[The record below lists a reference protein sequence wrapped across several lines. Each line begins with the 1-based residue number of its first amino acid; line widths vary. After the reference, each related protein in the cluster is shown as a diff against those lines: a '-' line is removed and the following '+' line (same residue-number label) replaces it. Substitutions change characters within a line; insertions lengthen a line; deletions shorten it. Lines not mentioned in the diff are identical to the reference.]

1 MEIDGM
7 QATPVKWP
15 WPNMSFDEV
24 EEIRAFALGKKDSAY
39 IILLDMLDLRH
50 KDCSLW
56 PEELNKLRYIVHDG
70 IFNETDRT
78 YKSWEDEINRL
89 FDILD
94 EKYHL
99 REKIEQ
105 EEAERIQ
112 RRKDDGIID
121 ENGNITPEARKKL
134 DEYALCMKEKLGWN
148 KKKK

>member
-24 EEIRAFALGKKDSAY
+24 EEIRAFAL
-39 IILLDMLDLRH
+39 
-50 KDCSLW
+50 
-56 PEELNKLRYIVHDG
+56 EELNKLRYIVHDG

-148 KKKK
+148 KKKN